1 MIIGSDFMKISY
13 CCLGQI
19 DDFITSLYIISNPE
33 YIKRRMKNYGFQ
45 YDNTL
50 DDPINFLK
58 ENSENRIEDI
68 NLYFNEEAPISWGF
82 LKDEEMFNFSSIE
95 SMISYISALT
105 ENNIKERFIDNLLEK
120 KDIRISNEKTSKI
133 MENNIEFLKLI
144 KTINISDSTKWNVF
158 CFLDDIK
165 EYKVKFV
172 ELLNSHL
179 AVFKQISERYSKDIE
194 KTKNHLEDMIKNQG
208 TEYLNKIYNNTVNL
222 LEIDE
227 LYICP
232 EFISPYTLA
241 YHVIENKCYL
251 LVGLNYEESVK
262 KFFGE
267 DEIEKN
273 LLILRNIS
281 DRTRFEIIKMLLESK
296 CYGLE
301 IANNLGIT
309 TATVSHHMNYLS
321 MCNMVTLE
329 RKDRKIFYTLNMET
343 IKNAFKFLSSQIDL

>member
-1 MIIGSDFMKISY
+1 MEISY
-13 CCLGQI
+13 SCLGQI
-19 DDFITSLYIISNPE
+19 DDFITSLYIISNPD

-50 DDPINFLK
+50 DEPINFLK
-58 ENSENRIEDI
+58 ENSENTVDDI
-68 NLYFNEEAPISWGF
+68 NLFFNEEAPISWGF
-82 LKDEEMFNFSSIE
+82 LKDEEMFKFSSIE
-95 SMISYISALT
+95 SMISCISALT

-120 KDIRISNEKTSKI
+120 KDIWISSEEVNKI
-133 MENNIEFLKLI
+133 MDDNIEFLKLI
-144 KTINISDSTKWNVF
+144 KTLNISDSTKWNIF

-165 EYKVKFV
+165 GYKAEFVK
-172 ELLNSHL
+172 LLHTHL
-179 AVFKQISERYSKDIE
+179 SVFKQILEKYSKDIE
-194 KTKNHLEDMIKNQG
+194 KTKNHIEDMIRNQG
-208 TEYLNKIYNNTVNL
+208 IEYLNKIYNNTVNL
-222 LEIDE
+222 SVIEE

-241 YHVIENKCYL
+241 YHEIENKCYIM
-251 LVGLNYEESVK
+251 VGLNYEESVK
-262 KFFGE
+262 RFLGE

-281 DRTRFEIIKMLLESK
+281 DRTRFEIIKMLLENK

-321 MCNMVTLE
+321 MCNLVTLE

-343 IKNAFKFLSSQIDL
+343 MKNAFKFLSSQIGL